1 MKNTSVRKITG
12 VAILLAIEIVLQT
25 IAFLVRLGPVSLNLA
40 LIPIVIASIV
50 YGPVAGAFIGLA
62 NGIIVLLDPTTQS
75 IFFDIAPV
83 GTLITCLFKCTIA
96 GLVSGLVY
104 KLISKKNRVVAAII
118 AAILVPILNT
128 GLFAVCG
135 FTLLKASV
143 SNLYSDVR
151 PIEAVFMLLI
161 GWNFIFEFVITS
173 ALSPS
178 IVKIMKIMTRSD
190 KHAL

>member
-25 IAFLVRLGPVSLNLA
+25 IAFLVPIGPVSLNLA
-40 LIPIVIASIV
+40 LIPVVVAAIV
-50 YGPVAGAFIGLA
+50 YGPVAGAFIGLI
-62 NGIIVLLDPTTQS
+62 NGVIVLLDPNTQA
-75 IFFDIAPV
+75 IFFNVAPL
-83 GTLITCLFKCTIA
+83 GTLVTCLFKCSIA
-96 GLVSGLVY
+96 GFVSGLVF
-104 KLISKKNRVVAAII
+104 KLIAKKNKTVGAII
-118 AAILVPILNT
+118 ASILVPIINT
-128 GLFAVCG
+128 GLFALCC

-143 SNLYSDVR
+143 SNLYSNTT
-151 PIEAVFMLLI
+151 PIEAVFLFMI
-161 GWNFIFEFVITS
+161 GWNFIFELGVTS